1 MATVLKEG
9 WLQKRGEYIKNWR
22 ARWFVL
28 KSDGSFQGFKQR
40 PTASAE
46 PLNNFK
52 IEPNV
57 NILANDKLKKNA
69 FVIRV
74 LQWSTF
80 IDRTFCTENEGER
93 TEWIDAISK
102 VSKELRK
109 TDVETPNVKSAAKT
123 EGATVPKQG
132 IKTMDDFVMMKVL
145 GKGTFGKVVMCKEK
159 ETGAIMAMKILKKDV
174 IVAKDE
180 IAHTL
185 TENRVLQMT
194 NHPFLTSLKYS
205 FQTHDRLCFV
215 MEYVN
220 GGELFFHLSRERVFS
235 EDRTRFYGAEITMGI
250 QYLHKLGVIYRD
262 LKLENLLLDSEG
274 HIKLTDFGLCK
285 EEITYGSTTKTFC
298 GTPEYLAP
306 EVLEDNDYGR
316 SVDWWG
322 VGVVMYEMMCGRLP
336 FYSRD
341 HEILFELILME
352 DVKFP
357 ARLSEIAK
365 SLLSSLLQKDPTKRL
380 GGGEDDAEE
389 VMKHIFFECI
399 NFKDLYDKKIEA
411 PFKPQIKDDTDV
423 SYFDTDF
430 TSEAPDLTPPEEGDP
445 KAHVGDGVHFHDF
458 TFAPESGLN
467 FNN

>member
-1 MATVLKEG
+1 MKEG
-9 WLQKRGEYIKNWR
+9 WLNKRGEYIKNWR

-28 KSDGSFQGFKQR
+28 KTDGTFQGFKQR
-40 PTASAE
+40 PVGALVE
-46 PLNNFK
+46 PLNQFK

-57 NILANDKLKKNA
+57 NILANDKLKRNA

-80 IDRTFCTENEGER
+80 IDRTFCTETEGDR
-93 TEWIDAISK
+93 TEWIDAISA

-109 TDVETPNVKSAAKT
+109 IDVETPKSATKT
-123 EGATVPKQG
+123 EGATIPKLG
-132 IKTMDDFVMMKVL
+132 IKTMDDFEIMKVL
-145 GKGTFGKVVMCKEK
+145 GKGTFGKVVMCREK
-159 ETGAIMAMKILKKDV
+159 DTKDIMAMKILKKDV

-235 EDRTRFYGAEITMGI
+235 EDRTRFYGAEITMAI

-262 LKLENLLLDSEG
+262 LKLENLLLDKEG

-285 EEITYGSTTKTFC
+285 EEITYGATTKTFC

-316 SVDWWG
+316 AVDWWG

-336 FYSRD
+336 FYSKD
-341 HEILFELILME
+341 HEVLFELILVE
-352 DVKFP
+352 EIKFP
-357 ARLSEIAK
+357 ARLSEVAK
-365 SLLSSLLQKDPTKRL
+365 ALLSGLLQKDPAKRL
-380 GGGEDDAEE
+380 GGGEGDAED
-389 VMKHIFFECI
+389 VKKHIFFESI
-399 NFKDLYDKKIEA
+399 NFQELYDKKIDA
-411 PFKPQIKDDTDV
+411 PFKPDIKNDTDV

-430 TSEAPDLTPPEEGDP
+430 TSEAPELTPPDEKDP

-458 TFAPESGLN
+458 TFAPETGLN
-467 FNN
+467 FD